1 MDRPRK
7 VPIIPYWQAV
17 AVSPERRSRRDDLD
31 PAPRSAGQLR
41 ARRSG
46 LAASDEPTAR
56 ESAEIGEDPA
66 PRRSE
71 QIAAAGSG
79 RDLNERLRRIVT
91 EHRFE
96 VTQRVPF
103 LCECDDP
110 SCREIVMLSLIG
122 YDLVREHP
130 RRFLLAA
137 GHVDAEAAR
146 ERIIEAENGYAIIE
160 RVGPGRG

>member
-17 AVSPERRSRRDDLD
+17 ALSPERRSHRDDLD
-31 PAPRSAGQLR
+31 PAPRSAGQRR

-66 PRRSE
+66 PTGPE
-71 QIAAAGSG
+71 QIAADESG
-79 RDLNERLRRIVT
+79 RDVNERLRRIAA

-96 VTQRVPF
+96 TTQRVPF

-110 SCREIVMLSLIG
+110 NCHEIVMVSLID
-122 YDLVREHP
+122 YDLLREHP

-137 GHVDAEAAR
+137 GHVDAKAAHGP
-146 ERIIEAENGYAIIE
+146 IVEAENGYAIIE
-160 RVGPGRG
+160 RVGAGRG

>member
-1 MDRPRK
+1 MDRPRT

-17 AVSPERRSRRDDLD
+17 AVSPERRSHRDDLD
-31 PAPRSAGQLR
+31 PAPRSARQLR

-56 ESAEIGEDPA
+56 ESAEIGEDLA
-66 PRRSE
+66 PERSE
-71 QIAAAGSG
+71 QIAADESG
-79 RDLNERLRRIVT
+79 RGVNERLRRIVAA
-91 EHRFE
+91 HRFE
-96 VTQRVPF
+96 ATQRVPF

-110 SCREIVMLSLIG
+110 TCREIVMVSLID

-137 GHVDAEAAR
+137 GHVDAKAAYG
-146 ERIIEAENGYAIIE
+146 RILEAENGYAIIE